1 MPCQPGLDRLARCT
15 HRRLENSVSFRK
27 AIALGSVPAF
37 LGLSAT
43 ETSAQAYPVKVV
55 RYIVPMGAGS
65 GADTI
70 GRIVAAGLAE
80 VSRQQVIV
88 DNRVGAAGNIGADV
102 AAKAP
107 ADGYS
112 LFQVSSTHAINASL
126 YRNLTYDLVRD
137 FAPVTQ
143 LAFSPSVVVVHPS
156 VPVKSVPELVRFAKA
171 RPGQMNYGSTGP
183 GSATFLAAELF
194 KSMSQVDIVH
204 VPYRSGGEALTGIVA
219 GETSVYFAPLAPTLP
234 FIRQG
239 RVRPLAVTTSQRLVQ
254 LPELPTVAEAGYKG
268 YQAGNWY
275 GILVPAKAAR
285 EVVAAVRTAVV
296 AGLNEAATRKR
307 LVDLGYIIVGDQPE
321 EFGAFIKSE
330 IGSFAEIIRQSGIS
344 AQ

>member
-1 MPCQPGLDRLARCT
+1 VSI
-15 HRRLENSVSFRK
+15 RRAAAIVS
-27 AIALGSVPAF
+27 A
-37 LGLSAT
+37 LSAFGPWAADPL
-43 ETSAQAYPVKVV
+43 AQNYPAKNI

-70 GRIVAAGLAE
+70 GRIAAAGLAE

-156 VPVKSVPELVRFAKA
+156 VPVKGIRDLVAFAKA

-183 GSATFLAAELF
+183 GSATFLAAEMF

-204 VPYRSGGEALTGIVA
+204 VPYRSGGEALTGIVS

-239 RVRPLAVTTSQRLVQ
+239 RVRSLAVTTSKRLAQ
-254 LPELPTVAEAGYKG
+254 LPELPTVAEAGYNG

-275 GILVPAKAAR
+275 GILVPMKTAR
-285 EVVAAVRTAVV
+285 EVVAAVRAAVV
-296 AGLNEAATRKR
+296 AGLNEPATRKR
-307 LVDLGYIIVGDQPE
+307 LVDLGYIVVGDQPE

-330 IGSFAEIIRQSGIS
+330 IGTFAKVIRQTGIS